1 MFADQAKI
9 FIKSGKGGD
18 GHVSFRREKYVPAG
32 GPDGGNGGRGGD
44 IIFEVDT
51 GLNTLSDFRHVRRF
65 CAEDGQEGGPRRCSG
80 KDGKDLVIRV
90 PEGTLIKDFET
101 GKVITD
107 MSGGNRREIILK
119 GGRGGTGNM
128 NYATPTMQAP
138 LYAKP
143 GGTGAE
149 RYVMLELKCI
159 ADVGLLGYPSVGK
172 STLLAAVTNARP
184 KIADYH
190 FTTLTPNLGVVDLP
204 EGGGFVMADIPGLI
218 EGAAEGVGLGHD
230 FLKHIERTRLLV
242 HLVDVSGL
250 EGRDPVDD
258 IEKINEELAKFNPDL
273 ADLPQIIAAN
283 KIDIL
288 DPESDNLERVKAWAA
303 DWEIPVFPISAAA
316 HKGLDELIYAVS
328 AKLKSIGK
336 KPVIF
341 EKTFDWLDAV
351 PADLPYT
358 VEYDEK
364 TKEYRVEGP
373 LVEKMLG
380 YTNLQSERGF
390 MYFQRF
396 MKERGIM
403 DALFAKG
410 LKEGDTVRLYGHAF
424 EYYDEE

>member
-1 MFADQAKI
+1 MFADYAKI

-44 IIFEVDT
+44 IIFEVDS
-51 GLNTLSDFRHVRRF
+51 GLNTLSDFRSVRRF
-65 CAEDGQEGGPRRCSG
+65 CAEDGQEGGAKRRSG

-90 PEGTLIKDFET
+90 PEGTLVKDFET

-107 MSGGNRREIILK
+107 MSGDNRREIVIK
-119 GGRGGTGNM
+119 GGRGGSGNM

-143 GGTGAE
+143 GGPSIE
-149 RYVMLELKCI
+149 RYVTLELKCI

-172 STLLAAVTNARP
+172 STLLSVVTNARP
-184 KIADYH
+184 KIADYP

-230 FLKHIERTRLLV
+230 FLKHIERTRLLI

-258 IEKINEELAKFNPDL
+258 IEKINAELEKYNEDL
-273 ADLPQIIAAN
+273 AALPQILAPN
-283 KIDIL
+283 KIDIM
-288 DPESDNLERVKAWAA
+288 DPDSDNLERVKAWAA
-303 DWEIPVFPISAAA
+303 ERDIPVYPISAATRQ
-316 HKGLDELIYAVS
+316 GVNELLFAVA

-351 PADLPYT
+351 PEDLPYT
-358 VEYDEK
+358 VEYDAK
-364 TKEYRVEGP
+364 AQEYRVEGP
-373 LVEKMLG
+373 MIEKMLG
-380 YTNLQSERGF
+380 YTNLMSERGF
-390 MYFQRF
+390 IYFQKF
-396 MKERGIM
+396 MNDRGIM
-403 DALFAKG
+403 DALKAKG

-424 EYYDEE
+424 EYYDE

>member
-1 MFADQAKI
+1 MFADYAKI

-44 IIFEVDT
+44 IIFEVDS
-51 GLNTLSDFRHVRRF
+51 GLNTLSDFRSVRRF
-65 CAEDGQEGGPRRCSG
+65 CAEDGQEGGAKRRSG

-90 PEGTLIKDFET
+90 PEGTLVKDFET

-107 MSGGNRREIILK
+107 MSGDNRREIVIK
-119 GGRGGTGNM
+119 GGRGGSGNM

-143 GGTGAE
+143 GGPSIE
-149 RYVMLELKCI
+149 RYVTLELKCI

-172 STLLAAVTNARP
+172 STFLAAVTNARP
-184 KIADYH
+184 KIADYP

-230 FLKHIERTRLLV
+230 FLKHIERTRLLI

-258 IEKINEELAKFNPDL
+258 IEKINAELEKYNEDL
-273 ADLPQIIAAN
+273 AALPQILAPN
-283 KIDIL
+283 KIDIM
-288 DPESDNLERVKAWAA
+288 DPDSDNLERVKAWAA
-303 DWEIPVFPISAAA
+303 ERDIPVYPISAATRQ
-316 HKGLDELIYAVS
+316 GVNELLYAVA

-351 PADLPYT
+351 PEDLPYT
-358 VEYDEK
+358 VEYDAK
-364 TKEYRVEGP
+364 AQEYRVEGP
-373 LVEKMLG
+373 MIEKMLG
-380 YTNLQSERGF
+380 YTNLMSERGF
-390 MYFQRF
+390 IYFQKF
-396 MKERGIM
+396 MNDRGIM
-403 DALFAKG
+403 DALKAKG

-424 EYYDEE
+424 EYYDE

>member
-107 MSGGNRREIILK
+107 MSGGNMREIVLK

-143 GGTGAE
+143 GGASVE
-149 RYVMLELKCI
+149 RFVTLELKCI

-184 KIADYH
+184 KIADYP
-190 FTTLTPNLGVVDLP
+190 FTTLTPNLGVVDMP
-204 EGGGFVMADIPGLI
+204 GGGGFVIADIPGLI
-218 EGAAEGVGLGHD
+218 EGAADGVGLGHD
-230 FLKHIERTRLLV
+230 FLRHIERTRLLV
-242 HLVDVSGL
+242 HMVDVSGY

-258 IEKINEELAKFNPDL
+258 IEKINAELAKYDERL
-273 ADLPQIIAAN
+273 ASLPQIIAAN

-288 DPESDNLERVKAWAA
+288 DPDSEDLERVKAWAGEH
-303 DWEIPVFPISAAA
+303 DVPVYPISAAA
-316 HKGLDELIYAVS
+316 HKGLDVLLRAVYE
-328 AKLKSIGK
+328 KLQSIGRE
-336 KPVIF
+336 PVVF

-351 PADLPYT
+351 PEDLPYT

-364 TKEYRVEGP
+364 TQEYRAEGP
-373 LVEKMLG
+373 LIEKMLG

-396 MKERGIM
+396 MKERGVM

-424 EYYDEE
+424 EYYDE

>member
-1 MFADQAKI
+1 MFADYAKI

-65 CAEDGQEGGPRRCSG
+65 CAEDGQEGGGKRRSG

-107 MSGGNRREIILK
+107 MSGGNLREIVIK
-119 GGRGGTGNM
+119 GGKGGSGNM

-143 GGTGAE
+143 GGASIE
-149 RYVMLELKCI
+149 RYVTLELKCI

-172 STLLAAVTNARP
+172 STLLSAVTNARP
-184 KIADYH
+184 KIADYP

-242 HLVDVSGL
+242 HLVDVSGF

-258 IEKINEELAKFNPDL
+258 IEKINDELKKYNEDL
-273 ADLPQIIAAN
+273 AALPQILAAN
-283 KIDIL
+283 KIDVM
-288 DPESDNLERVKAWAA
+288 DPDSDNLERVKAWAA
-303 DWEIPVFPISAAA
+303 AHDVPVFPISAATRQGVDA
-316 HKGLDELIYAVS
+316 LLYAV
-328 AKLKSIGK
+328 AARLKTIGK
-336 KPVIF
+336 KPLVF
-341 EKTFDWLDAV
+341 AKTFDWLDAV
-351 PADLPYT
+351 PDDLPYT

-364 TKEYRVEGP
+364 TQEYKVEGP
-373 LVEKMLG
+373 LIEKMLG

-390 MYFQRF
+390 IYFQKF
-396 MKERGIM
+396 MTDRGIM
-403 DALFAKG
+403 DALKAKG

-424 EYYDEE
+424 EFYEE